1 MIASMQGVS
10 VGYAGKPLLSNVQ
23 LYLAEAEIVCLLGCN
38 GSGKTSLLK
47 TLLGLLPPLAGEIK
61 IAGREIHQW
70 SQRELAQQMAYVP
83 QAQLSR
89 FSFRVL
95 EMVLMGCQ
103 SRLGLFAVPGA
114 NEQKRALAVLKQLDI
129 AHLADCAMDQI
140 SGGERQLVLIARALL
155 QSPRLLVMD
164 EPAAS
169 LDFGNQIKL
178 LAQVKR
184 LKQQGIAVL
193 MSTHHPR
200 HAELLADSVALVE
213 PGHGLRQGAVAGQ
226 LQVSGLA
233 QLYGVSESAIA
244 EHL

>member
-1 MIASMQGVS
+1 MIASMQGVT
-10 VGYAGKPLLSNVQ
+10 VGYAGKPLLANVE
-23 LYLAEAEIVCLLGCN
+23 LCLPEAEIVCLLGCN

-47 TLLGLLPPLAGEIK
+47 TLLGLLVPLAGEIK
-61 IAGREIHQW
+61 IAGRQIHQW

-114 NEQKRALAVLKQLDI
+114 NEQKRALEVLKQLDI

>member
-1 MIASMQGVS
+1 MVA
-10 VGYAGKPLLSNVQ
+10 AR
-23 LYLAEAEIVCLLGCN
+23 A
-38 GSGKTSLLK
+38 
-47 TLLGLLPPLAGEIK
+47 
-61 IAGREIHQW
+61 
-70 SQRELAQQMAYVP
+70 AQQMAYVP

>member
-1 MIASMQGVS
+1 MIARMQGVS

-23 LYLAEAEIVCLLGCN
+23 LCLAEAEIVCLLGCN

-103 SRLGLFAVPGA
+103 SRLGPFAVPGA
-114 NEQKRALAVLKQLDI
+114 NEQQRALAALKQLDI

>member
-1 MIASMQGVS
+1 MIACMQGVS

-103 SRLGLFAVPGA
+103 SRLGPFAVPGA
-114 NEQKRALAVLKQLDI
+114 NEQKRALAALKQLDI
-129 AHLADCAMDQI
+129 AHLANCAMDQI

>member
-1 MIASMQGVS
+1 
-10 VGYAGKPLLSNVQ
+10 
-23 LYLAEAEIVCLLGCN
+23 
-38 GSGKTSLLK
+38 
-47 TLLGLLPPLAGEIK
+47 
-61 IAGREIHQW
+61 
-70 SQRELAQQMAYVP
+70 
-83 QAQLSR
+83 
-89 FSFRVL
+89 
-95 EMVLMGCQ
+95 
-103 SRLGLFAVPGA
+103 
-114 NEQKRALAVLKQLDI
+114 
-129 AHLADCAMDQI
+129 
-140 SGGERQLVLIARALL
+140 
-155 QSPRLLVMD
+155 MD

>member
-1 MIASMQGVS
+1 MIASMQGVT
-10 VGYAGKPLLSNVQ
+10 VGYAGKPLLANVK
-23 LYLAEAEIVCLLGCN
+23 LCLPEAEIVCLLGCN

-47 TLLGLLPPLAGEIK
+47 TLLGLLVPLAGEIK
-61 IAGREIHQW
+61 IAGRQIHQW